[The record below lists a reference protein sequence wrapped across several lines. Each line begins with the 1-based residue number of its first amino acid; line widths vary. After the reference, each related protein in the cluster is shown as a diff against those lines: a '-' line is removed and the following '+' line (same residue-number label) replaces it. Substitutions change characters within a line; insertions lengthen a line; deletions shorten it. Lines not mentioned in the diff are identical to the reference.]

1 MTLSD
6 VRDFIESL
14 GITENVYQGKMPDKE
29 DKSIGVYNSK
39 HNYPYKTALGGTSC
53 ESYGVK
59 YMTFLVHWNKSPQ
72 DTEDASNSFH
82 KVGKP
87 EGSPGT
93 LYHGTAPDQE
103 RVEDK
108 TGKEHCKE
116 YIQERNGCRTG
127 RHKKCAFTVV
137 RLRGRKK
144 LRR

>member
-72 DTEDASNSFH
+72 DTEDASNSLLE
-82 KVGKP
+82 KLLEVRD
-87 EGSPGT
+87 E
-93 LYHGTAPDQE
+93 E
-103 RVEDK
+103 VNNK
-108 TGKEHCKE
+108 TIKF
-116 YIQERNGCRTG
+116 IQPLVDGPVPVDTDENGIFEMVIEAAVIYAKG
-127 RHKKCAFTVV
+127 E
-137 RLRGRKK
+137 
-144 LRR
+144 